1 MRLRQLDRTSLGFF
15 TLAFVVLGWPAPRVL
30 AGAPKTAC
38 FALPTDEFS
47 QKAASVLG
55 HLVRDN
61 FDRAKEFDLIDAREL
76 LNKGSQDSRLESIA
90 NAERLL
96 KEGKEQ
102 YDNLELD
109 AALEALNKARDEF
122 KKAVGREGSGQK
134 YVETLLF
141 IGASHI
147 LSGDS
152 ELGAEA
158 FRAVALFDKRK
169 SLDPKMFP
177 PSMIEIFNRA
187 KAEVAA
193 SPVGMVQMKSNPPA
207 AEVYLNGV
215 FQGITPLSLAKVPE
229 GAHFVRVEKDGYLPW
244 GQLVEF
250 YATHEERVEATLRP
264 AKGLAQFQKRV
275 KVLRGDLDDDPP
287 KTAVVQFG
295 QWLGVERLVL
305 VEVKQRGSEVTAE
318 AVLAQIEPPKKLAFR
333 TATFDFTSANFL
345 ARGDAFF
352 SSLYRDVKIP
362 PSAGID
368 KKKDGDSKISS
379 VATCNSDSDCA
390 IGEICDKVSGTC
402 IPEAP
407 QGDQFYEK
415 WWFWTIVGGVAV
427 VGAGAGVLTWWL
439 LQPEQGAIEFSF

>member
-1 MRLRQLDRTSLGFF
+1 MRLRRVHIATPGVVA
-15 TLAFVVLGWPAPRVL
+15 LAIVVLGWSAPR
-30 AGAPKTAC
+30 ARAEAPPTAC

-47 QKAASVLG
+47 QKAAAVMN

-61 FDRAKEFDLIDAREL
+61 FQRSKEFDLIDARGL
-76 LNKGSQDSRLESIA
+76 LNKGSQDTRLDAIER
-90 NAERLL
+90 AERLL
-96 KEGKEQ
+96 KNGKEQ

-109 AALEALNKARDEF
+109 AALDALNKARDEF
-122 KKAVGREGSGQK
+122 KKAVGREGDGQK

-158 FRAVALFDKRK
+158 FRQVALFDKRK
-169 SLDPKMFP
+169 TLDPKMFP
-177 PSMIEIFNRA
+177 PSMIEIFGRA
-187 KAEVAA
+187 KSEVSA
-193 SPVGMVQMKSNPPA
+193 SPVGMVQMKSNPPGG
-207 AEVYLNGV
+207 EVFLNGV
-215 FQGITPLSLAKVPE
+215 FQGVTPVTLVKVPE
-229 GAHFVRVEKDGYLPW
+229 GSHFVRVEKDGYLPW
-244 GQLVEF
+244 GQLVDF
-250 YATHEERVEATLRP
+250 YATHEERVEATLQP
-264 AKGLAQFQKRV
+264 AKGLSQFQKRS
-275 KVLRGDLDDDPP
+275 KTLLGDLDDDPP
-287 KTAVVQFG
+287 KQAVIQFG
-295 QWLGVERLVL
+295 QWLGVQRLVL

-318 AVLAQIEPPKKLAFR
+318 AVMAQIEPPKKVAFR

-352 SSLYRDVKIP
+352 TSLYRKVKIP
-362 PSAGID
+362 PSAGVD
-368 KKKDGDSKISS
+368 KKKDGGTKATS

-390 IGEICDKVSGTC
+390 IGEICDKASGTC

-407 QGDQFYEK
+407 QGAQFYEK